1 MVRNNKKQNH
11 IGELKKIRHGS
22 RVKKIGKTAAVL
34 LTASLLASC
43 ANYSRDHIKVGSV
56 PDDYRTNHP
65 IIVSQTEKSADII
78 VSSNA
83 KELSHRDKEL
93 VAAVGYAFKRT
104 GAQTLGIMVPTG
116 SNNSYAANL
125 LAQES
130 VSVLAR
136 VGVKRNQISIQ
147 QYNATTHGVSAT
159 LRLTYADLT
168 AEVSNKCGQ
177 WSGDLMDTAENKN
190 YGNFGCA
197 TQNNLASMIAHPSDL
212 LGPRG
217 TSEIDATRRTTVIEN
232 WRENGAGTNKSYN

>member
-1 MVRNNKKQNH
+1 MVEINKKQNH
-11 IGELKKIRHGS
+11 IGEPKKIRHGS
-22 RVKKIGKTAAVL
+22 RIKKIGKSAAVV
-34 LTASLLASC
+34 LTATLLASC

-65 IIVSQTEKSADII
+65 IVVSQTEKTADII

-83 KELSHRDKEL
+83 KKLSHRDKEL

-130 VSVLAR
+130 VHILAR
-136 VGVKRNQISIQ
+136 VGVSRNQISIS
-147 QYNATTHGVSAT
+147 QYNATSHGVSAT
-159 LRLTYADLT
+159 LRLAYTDLT
-168 AEVSNKCGQ
+168 AEVSGKCGQ
-177 WSGDLMDTAENKN
+177 WRGDLMDTSENKN

-197 TQNNLASMIAHPSDL
+197 TQNNLASMIAHPADL

-217 TSEIDATRRTTVIEN
+217 VSEIDATRRTTMIEN

>member
-1 MVRNNKKQNH
+1 MVKTNKIQNH
-11 IGELKKIRHGS
+11 IGEPKKIRHGS
-22 RVKKIGKTAAVL
+22 RVKRISKSAAVL
-34 LTASLLASC
+34 LTAALLASC
-43 ANYSRDHIKVGSV
+43 ANYSRDHVKVGSI
-56 PDDYRTNHP
+56 PDDYRTKHP
-65 IIVSQTEKSADII
+65 IVVSQTEKSADII

-83 KELSHRDKEL
+83 KKLSHRDKEL

-104 GAQTLGIMVPTG
+104 GAQTLGILVPAG
-116 SNNSYAANL
+116 SNNSYAANM

-130 VSVLAR
+130 VGILQR

-159 LRLTYADLT
+159 LRLAYTDLT
-168 AEVSNKCGQ
+168 AEVSEKCGQ
-177 WSGDLMDTAENKN
+177 WGGDLMDTADNKN

-232 WRENGAGTNKSYN
+232 WRDNGAGTNKSYN